1 MLAVIGGSGVYDIGG
16 LANKR
21 WVKVES
27 PSGAPSDELL
37 LGELEASRWCFF
49 PVTTGSSRG
58 RTRPTRACASSACRD
73 CLIPRDSM
81 TAVMTKRAR
90 QRSRGLLTA
99 GSVYQTPL

>member
-37 LGELEASRWCFF
+37 LGELEGQPLVFLSRHYGFF
-49 PVTTGSSRG
+49 A
-58 RTRPTRACASSACRD
+58 RANETYEGMRVIRVPRLLDSA
-73 CLIPRDSM
+73 
-81 TAVMTKRAR
+81 
-90 QRSRGLLTA
+90 
-99 GSVYQTPL
+99 